1 MKEATEYA
9 NKIAN
14 EMNEKDLASVKASG
28 KTEVYA
34 LKPEERAAFK
44 AAMVPVHD
52 KMADR
57 IGKETIA
64 DVYQAVGFKK

>member
-1 MKEATEYA
+1 M
-9 NKIAN
+9 
-14 EMNEKDLASVKASG
+14 ASVKASG
-28 KTEVYA
+28 KTEVYT
-34 LKPEERAAFK
+34 LKPEERAVFK

-64 DVYQAVGFKK
+64 DQFTKLLAFKK